1 MIAPGNPHG
10 TQYAAFLSPNG
21 RLSIAAISRP
31 TGDPYRG
38 HARNEDIGRLGL
50 PDQINE
56 CVGERCVATPLKTV
70 VVSKLYG
77 SAKAMVG

>member
-31 TGDPYRG
+31 TVTPYRG
-38 HARNEDIGRLGL
+38 HARNEDIGL
-50 PDQINE
+50 I
-56 CVGERCVATPLKTV
+56 TPLKTV